1 MDSISDYESISKIE
15 KGLKLDHPELTDF
28 ERLSLA
34 IQIQRN
40 QILRVGFVIN
50 SSSPNGLEAI
60 GIALGYSNNSF
71 SGNISER
78 LSDIASALDD
88 FKVEN

>member
-1 MDSISDYESISKIE
+1 MSTIE
-15 KGLKLDHPELTDF
+15 KDLKLNYPKLTDF

-40 QILRVGFVIN
+40 QILSAGFVVN

-71 SGNISER
+71 SGNINER
-78 LSDIASALDD
+78 LSEITAALEDI
-88 FKVEN
+88 KVNN